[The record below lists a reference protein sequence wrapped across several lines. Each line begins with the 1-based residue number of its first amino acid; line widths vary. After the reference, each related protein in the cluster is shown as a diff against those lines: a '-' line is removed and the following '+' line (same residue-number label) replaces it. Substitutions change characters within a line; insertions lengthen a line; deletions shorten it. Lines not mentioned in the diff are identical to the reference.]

1 MMFLCLNAE
10 PHPVLGLFP
19 TYKFYKITASNPI
32 SGLIRQEI
40 LYEPEIDAEEVG
52 GDVYHI
58 GRDGIYEA
66 SSQYF
71 EEGCCV
77 YSESQYYTYIN
88 SELREISEAELIEL
102 LNDNKNAA
110 QVVEHPS
117 GECK

>member
-32 SGLIRQEI
+32 SGIVRQEI
-40 LYEPEIDAEEVG
+40 PCELEIDAEEVG
-52 GDVYHI
+52 GDVYYI

-71 EEGCCV
+71 KDGDCV
-77 YSESQYYTYIN
+77 HHESQYYTYID
-88 SELREISEAELIEL
+88 SELRKISEDELISIL
-102 LNDNKNAA
+102 QDNREAA
-110 QVVEHPS
+110 RVVEHPS